1 MLTRR
6 TTLGMLMAS
15 PFAATAF
22 AQSSYPG
29 EQPVKL
35 IVTFAAGGTADI
47 TGRLVARVLQERL
60 KQSFVVEN
68 RTGAGGTIGLG
79 GLAQSKPDGYTLAI
93 CAAGA
98 MVMLPHLMPKMPFD
112 VQKDFQPITVVMSV
126 PQVMAIKKDLGV
138 KTVAELI
145 AMAKAKPGMLSYGS
159 AGHGTSLH
167 LATELFRLRAGN
179 LNIQHVPYRGVAP
192 ALTDLMGGQI
202 DILFG
207 DIPVLL
213 PQIQAGTILPL
224 AVTARQRAPV
234 LPDVPTMEEA
244 GVKDAEAE
252 SFYGVL
258 APAGLPKDRLALLH
272 STIVKA
278 LEEPETKR
286 ILVDQGGIIIGNTP
300 EEFTAYLAAE
310 TKKWGE
316 VVRLANI
323 RMQ

>member
-6 TTLGMLMAS
+6 TTLGLLMAS
-15 PFAATAF
+15 PFAGHAF
-22 AQSSYPG
+22 AQGAYPD
-29 EQPVKL
+29 QPVKI

-60 KQSFVVEN
+60 KQTFVVEN
-68 RTGAGGTIGLG
+68 RSGAGGTIGLG
-79 GLAQSKPDGYTLAI
+79 ALAQSKPDGYTLAI

-112 VQKDFQPITVVMSV
+112 SQRDFQPITVVMAV
-126 PQVMAIKKDLGV
+126 PQVMAVKKDLGV
-138 KTVAELI
+138 KTLAELI
-145 AMAKAKPGMLSYGS
+145 ALARKKPGTLSYGS

-179 LNIQHVPYRGVAP
+179 LNILHVPYRGVAP

-213 PQIQAGTILPL
+213 PQIQAGTIVPL
-224 AVTARQRAPV
+224 AVTARQRVSVMPN
-234 LPDVPTMEEA
+234 VPTMEES

-272 STIVKA
+272 ATLVKA
-278 LEEPETKR
+278 LAEPDIKR
-286 ILVDQGGIIIGNTP
+286 ILVDQGGIIVGNTP
-300 EEFTAYLAAE
+300 EEFAAYITAE
-310 TKKWGE
+310 SKKWGE

>member
-6 TTLGMLMAS
+6 TTLGLLMAS
-15 PFAATAF
+15 PFAGQAF
-22 AQSSYPG
+22 AQGTYP
-29 EQPVKL
+29 EQPVKI

-112 VQKDFQPITVVMSV
+112 SQRDFQPITVVMAV
-126 PQVMAIKKDLGV
+126 PQVMAIKKGLGV
-138 KTVAELI
+138 TTVAELV
-145 AMAKAKPGMLSYGS
+145 AMAKSKPGALSYGS

-213 PQIQAGTILPL
+213 PQIQAGTIVPL
-224 AVTARQRAPV
+224 AVTARQRVAV
-234 LPDVPTMEEA
+234 LPNVPTMEEA

-272 STIVKA
+272 STLVKA
-278 LEEPETKR
+278 FAEPETKR
-286 ILVDQGGIIIGNTP
+286 ILVDQGGIIVGNTP
-300 EEFTAYLAAE
+300 EEFAAYIAAE
-310 TKKWGE
+310 SKKWGE